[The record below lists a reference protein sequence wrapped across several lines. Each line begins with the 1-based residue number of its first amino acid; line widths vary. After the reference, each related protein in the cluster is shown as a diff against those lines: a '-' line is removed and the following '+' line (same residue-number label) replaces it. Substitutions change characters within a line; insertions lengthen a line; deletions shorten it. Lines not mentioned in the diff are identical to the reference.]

1 MKYVRSLLKNIYN
14 SNILVFVRNRTGIRP
29 TRYTSF
35 EKVKSGS
42 SISDAFLWRTD
53 QGYETKFKFTDL
65 PKLYFNDV
73 TSQVKILI
81 YSNDNKQI
89 KKIMINNIDSSNEL
103 IINKKLLEGLE
114 SYGTFYVFH
123 SYNSKNQ
130 KSDISINN
138 RCYTGY
144 SKNGCY
150 SSFVH
155 GNLPALYETNSN
167 YFTDIVKNTI
177 FKNQNYVI
185 QNNFSEFDYTEL
197 LFCNPTSE
205 KIYISVNQSN
215 FYLNSHS
222 SKLIKQNRTDK
233 IHIKSNCYFVRPV
246 IFTYKGAFYDVYH
259 S

>member
-1 MKYVRSLLKNIYN
+1 VRSLLKKIYN
-14 SNILVFVRNRTGIRP
+14 TNILVTLRNKTGFRP

-42 SISDAFLWRTD
+42 SISDAFFWRTD

-65 PKLYFNDV
+65 PKLYFNDE

-81 YSNDNKQI
+81 YSNDNKRI
-89 KKIMINNIDSSNEL
+89 KKIEIENIDNTNEF
-103 IINKKLLEGLE
+103 IINKKLLGGIDG
-114 SYGTFYVFH
+114 YGTFYVFH
-123 SYNSKNQ
+123 SYNSKNLEA
-130 KSDISINN
+130 DISINN

-144 SKNGCY
+144 SKDGCY

-177 FKNQNYVI
+177 FKNQNYII

-197 LFCNPTSE
+197 LFNNPTSE
-205 KIYISVNQSN
+205 KIYISVNQNN
-215 FYLNSHS
+215 FFLNPHS
-222 SKLIKQNRTDK
+222 SKLIKHSGTDK

-246 IFTYKGAFYDVYH
+246 IFTYKGTFYDVYH